1 MKLPISYGLYHIG
14 YVKGQY
20 MSVIIGLSSFVQID
34 KHRSQNRTIS
44 DEECMIWSDIF
55 EEWPKAEIVNGSR
68 TFEFLPSQENNGT
81 MTYPGSLYNITYITW
96 EDNRSCDN
104 FIRYFSIYPSI
115 YICTCNMYNW
125 SMSYD

>member
-1 MKLPISYGLYHIG
+1 MKFPISYEFYHIG
-14 YVKGQY
+14 YVKGY
-20 MSVIIGLSSFVQID
+20 NHRSCIFVQID

-44 DEECMIWSDIF
+44 DEECMMWSDIF

-68 TFEFLPSQENNGT
+68 TFEFLPSEENNGT

-104 FIRYFSIYPSI
+104 FIRYFSIYPYI
-115 YICTCNMYNW
+115 NICTCYMYNW